1 MGRLAYGDPQRV
13 QRAKE
18 AKRLTDVEY
27 RCLKEFLLND
37 GRQSSSETIAQQF
50 NISAK
55 VVNFH
60 RRKLGVP
67 LSWHDAR
74 ALSST
79 EEKRQRIAEAKRKH
93 LVQRWAEYRARKIET
108 LLEFQQRLERRR
120 CQAPTR
126 TCRACAYQWF
136 ALPQFFPVQR
146 RRLANRVKVSMAQT
160 CRICKMKLKQEH
172 EGRGPEA
179 RRHKETRHA
188 A

>member
-1 MGRLAYGDPQRV
+1 
-13 QRAKE
+13 
-18 AKRLTDVEY
+18 
-27 RCLKEFLLND
+27 
-37 GRQSSSETIAQQF
+37 
-50 NISAK
+50 
-55 VVNFH
+55 
-60 RRKLGVP
+60 
-67 LSWHDAR
+67 
-74 ALSST
+74 
-79 EEKRQRIAEAKRKH
+79 
-93 LVQRWAEYRARKIET
+93 
-108 LLEFQQRLERRR
+108 LEFQQRLERRR